1 MKPIVLLGGGINHYR
16 LLKTL
21 TEDRISE
28 RPIVFVSDSH
38 KCLPLEFLPQVLAG
52 LVSQEEAMLDLWSA
66 CQRTGIYFLK
76 DQCFHLVR
84 SEQVLHLMEYGRL
97 SYHKL
102 SIETEPRSWL
112 PIADTL
118 KDSSLFTDKNPKTL
132 LASIHQFLEEVR
144 RFHPKTVRVVLI
156 GLSEQSIS
164 MAYALRCALKE
175 FCQHMDIVILAE
187 GGKIQNLNRKT
198 IRLLSKNNIQCL
210 GVKKIKTIQPHKLTF
225 ENKKTLE
232 FDVLIPFSHWKSKD
246 LPGRLLQA
254 KNHDI
259 PVNSDLSLVSDSKIF
274 VTGSNVAFEGDR
286 QSVYDLVPESIT
298 QGLLH
303 NIFMAKTHKEQIPCR
318 NQIRDP
324 NKLPFLK
331 KTMHLFP
338 IPIKKKSA
346 TENWQEQTKKT
357 LTHLKELAAL
367 ENIKQ
372 KVRQDLFYEARYR
385 NRPWRMKTNLR
396 KKNHTEPSY
405 GLESFNGFNCWG
417 SYIQSCRQICEVAIL
432 KAVTRG
438 IQPSNLRFHLT
449 LPDKEKHLTRHI
461 FESTFKTIET
471 VAHRYDIQMEGGDN
485 FDGLY
490 WHLGVTIGGVIKQPM
505 GLFFRPHD
513 YLLLTRPL
521 GFGFLW
527 SARLSPVFDS
537 NWLEQTSHYPLV
549 VHPWKIMKFIE
560 DFDPSTFVVV
570 QQWGLLYHCLQA
582 LPMDQ
587 QLFINPEMVPYW
599 RGVDQSF
606 HQGLGHPALNM
617 NWQRI
622 KNRVSLKENKVSD
635 LHSLLWDS
643 LSQGALIL
651 GVKARNHKEALLE
664 LKAMGYKNSA
674 LIGCV
679 RPGTKDHPVVLSDWT
694 SSFL

>member
-21 TEDRISE
+21 TEDRISQ

-52 LVSQEEAMLDLWSA
+52 LISREEAMLDLWSA
-66 CQRTGIYFLK
+66 CQRTGVYFLK

-84 SEQVLHLMEYGRL
+84 SEQVIHLMQYGRL
-97 SYHKL
+97 PYHKL
-102 SIETEPRSWL
+102 SIETEPRTWL

-132 LASIHQFLEEVR
+132 LASIHHFLKEVN
-144 RFHPKTVRVVLI
+144 RFHPRAVRVVLT
-156 GLSEQSIS
+156 GLSEESIS
-164 MAYALRCALKE
+164 MAYALRCVLKGL
-175 FCQHMDIVILAE
+175 CQQVDIVILTE
-187 GGKIQNLNRKT
+187 DRRIQNLNRKT
-198 IRLLSKNNIQCL
+198 DRLLRKNNIQCL

-225 ENKKTLE
+225 ENEKSLE

-246 LPGRLLQA
+246 LPGRLLQG
-254 KNHDI
+254 KNRDI
-259 PVNSDLSLVSDSKIF
+259 PVNSDLSLVSDSRIF
-274 VTGSNVAFEGDR
+274 ATGPNVAFEGDG
-286 QSVYDLVPESIT
+286 QNVHDLVPESIT
-298 QGLLH
+298 QSLLH
-303 NIFMAKTHKEQIPCR
+303 NIFMAKTQKEQTACK

-338 IPIKKKSA
+338 IPIRKKSPL
-346 TENWQEQTKKT
+346 ENWQEQTRKT
-357 LTHLKELAAL
+357 LTHLKELPPL

-372 KVRQDLFYEARYR
+372 KVRQDFFYEAKYR
-385 NRPWRMKTNLR
+385 NRPWRMKTTIR
-396 KKNHTEPSY
+396 KEDHCKPSY

-417 SYIQSCRQICEVAIL
+417 SYVQSSRQICEIAIL

-438 IQPSNLRFHLT
+438 IHPGNLRFYLT

-471 VAHRYDIQMEGGDN
+471 VAHRYDIQVEGGDN
-485 FDGLY
+485 FDGLH
-490 WHLGVTIGGVIKQPM
+490 WHLGVTIGGIIKQPM
-505 GLFFRPHD
+505 DLFFRPHD
-513 YLLLTRPL
+513 YLLITRPL

-537 NWLEQTSHYPLV
+537 SWLEQTFHYPLV
-549 VHPWKIMKFIE
+549 VHPRKIMKFIE
-560 DFDPSTFVVV
+560 DFHPSTFVVV
-570 QQWGLLYHCLQA
+570 QEWGLLYHCLQA
-582 LPMDQ
+582 LPLDQ
-587 QLFINPEMVPYW
+587 QLFINPEMVPFW
-599 RGVDQSF
+599 GGVEQSF

-617 NWQRI
+617 NWQRV
-622 KNRVSLKENKVSD
+622 KNRVFLKKNKASD
-635 LHSLLWDS
+635 LHSLLWDF
-643 LSQGALIL
+643 LSQGTMIL
-651 GVKARNHKEALLE
+651 GVQAGNHKEALLE
-664 LKAMGYKNSA
+664 LKRMGYKDSA

-679 RPGTKDHPVVLSDWT
+679 RPGINDHPVVVSDWT